1 MPPSYPAALASPPFF
16 MRCYNAAMKKPFQFS
31 MRRMF
36 VLTTIFCI
44 ELGLFSALVN
54 GSRARDPET
63 AWYGLVVI
71 GALCGLVAG
80 IFCKPAIG
88 FLCGIAAGVIVQA
101 LAVID
106 ELSRS

>member
-1 MPPSYPAALASPPFF
+1 
-16 MRCYNAAMKKPFQFS
+16 MRCYNAAMSKPFQFS

-54 GSRARDPET
+54 VSRARDPET

-71 GALCGLVAG
+71 GSLCGIVAV
-80 IFCKPAIG
+80 ILRKPAIG

-101 LAVID
+101 IAVID
-106 ELSRS
+106 ELSRL